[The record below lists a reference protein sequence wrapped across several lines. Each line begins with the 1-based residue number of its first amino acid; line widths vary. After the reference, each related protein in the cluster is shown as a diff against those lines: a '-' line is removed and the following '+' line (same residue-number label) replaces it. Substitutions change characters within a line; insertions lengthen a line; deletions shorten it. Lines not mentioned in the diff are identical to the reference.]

1 MVWCKI
7 GKDSAYTESPV
18 LLLLAIQCV
27 NELVVIAAVTIGFDA
42 AEYTCT
48 VLESAGFV
56 LLNIAVLNGSVG
68 TYIVLD
74 LSTIDDSALGG
85 YYYVC
90 TRGMYV
96 LYHLGMLPSLIDT
109 EDYGAITAQTV
120 TFTPTSPQSVQVN
133 VTITD
138 DSRFETLEE
147 NFKASLTLISPVNIV
162 RPNAI
167 TISPDLANVII
178 QDDDGNSTLL

>member
-1 MVWCKI
+1 MAPT
-7 GKDSAYTESPV
+7 DSPV
-18 LLLLAIQCV
+18 LCIPLPLLAIQCV
-27 NELVVIAAVTIGFDA
+27 NELVVIAAVTIGFEP
-42 AEYTCT
+42 AEHS

-68 TYIVLD
+68 TDIVLD

-85 YYYVC
+85 YYYEC
-90 TRGMYV
+90 MYV
-96 LYHLGMLPSLIDT
+96 CIISPWNHLTDT

-133 VTITD
+133 VAIAD

-147 NFKASLTLISPVNIV
+147 NFQASLTLISPVNII

-167 TISPDLANVII
+167 TIAPDLANVII